1 MRRPDSSIVANPI
14 LVGTTTLLTVLV
26 AIFVTYNANNGLPF
40 VPTYQVN
47 AIVRDADLLGHNA
60 EVRIGGKRVGL
71 ITAMPAEPTRS
82 NVAGPATD
90 IDGFSRGLDQ
100 EAAAMAPVSAQ
111 LGGLFDG
118 AATTL
123 HAVAREDRSFG
134 RRIDVTPETERVAT
148 TSLQHIAPVLRGA
161 SRL

>member
-71 ITAMPAEPTRS
+71 ITAMRGEPTPS
-82 NVAGPATD
+82 GVP
-90 IDGFSRGLDQ
+90 
-100 EAAAMAPVSAQ
+100 
-111 LGGLFDG
+111 
-118 AATTL
+118 
-123 HAVAREDRSFG
+123 VARLHLKLDTAASPLPAG
-134 RRIDVTPETERVAT
+134 TRRRLRP
-148 TSLQHIAPVLRGA
+148 TSAL
-161 SRL
+161 